1 VHNQDRVGFV
11 ATLYFVNDTFA
22 VNRHP
27 RNKSRFPAGDGR
39 LGREIH
45 ALEGQLW
52 RSFNPRTQIGCGF
65 SLGFLIDLP

>member
-1 VHNQDRVGFV
+1 MLDLVVLLAPRVQDFPLVVHNQDRVGFV

-45 ALEGQLW
+45 AL
-52 RSFNPRTQIGCGF
+52 
-65 SLGFLIDLP
+65 